1 MQLRRRPLQFPALEE
16 ITIYLTARESSNVKR
31 KNVKRTLPN
40 SLNGETSMKIMLD
53 AKLKKKT
60 RELEKKRPRER
71 KGMLELEISVRVME
85 LEMEKIASPK

>member
-40 SLNGETSMKIMLD
+40 FLNGETSMKIMLD

-60 RELEKKRPRER
+60 RELEEKRPRER